1 VIVRPKVM
9 RSIEVQVCVL
19 PWRRDPVGHRRFL
32 A

>member
-1 VIVRPKVM
+1 M
-9 RSIEVQVCVL
+9 RSIGVQVCVL